1 MSPEE
6 DNDCGIHRL
15 VPTLTIKPVGI
26 RAEPR
31 LRSFEFRRARRQEGK
46 MACTLGDSVLGWLRE
61 RQPNGLDVVECN
73 TVASKF

>member
-15 VPTLTIKPVGI
+15 VPTLAIEPVGI
-26 RAEPR
+26 RAE
-31 LRSFEFRRARRQEGK
+31 LWLSSFEFRRARRQEGK
-46 MACTLGDSVLGWLRE
+46 MACTLGDAVLGWRRE
-61 RQPNGLDVVECN
+61 RHPNGLDVVECN